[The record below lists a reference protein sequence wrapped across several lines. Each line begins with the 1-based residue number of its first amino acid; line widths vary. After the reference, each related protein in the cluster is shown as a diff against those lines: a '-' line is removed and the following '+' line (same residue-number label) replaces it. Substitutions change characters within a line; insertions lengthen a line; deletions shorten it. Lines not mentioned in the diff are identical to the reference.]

1 MGLIVKDYI
10 GELRERL
17 KEQELKVKETEN
29 VISAIQN
36 ICRHDFEINR
46 SVGSVQRC
54 RWCGYEKKA

>member
-17 KEQELKVKETEN
+17 KEQELKVKEIED

-36 ICRHDFEINR
+36 ICRHDFEITR
-46 SVGSVQRC
+46 LFGSVQRC